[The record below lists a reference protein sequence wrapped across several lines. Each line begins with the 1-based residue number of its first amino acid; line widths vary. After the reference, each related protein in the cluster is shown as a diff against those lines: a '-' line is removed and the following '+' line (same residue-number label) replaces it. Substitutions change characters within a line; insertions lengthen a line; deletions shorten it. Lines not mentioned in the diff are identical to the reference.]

1 MTQEILEQ
9 VEQYKQTYIL
19 KFFNEL
25 SDEEKS
31 GLIRQIERIDFSK
44 ILKPDDNVNT
54 KDRAISPIN
63 VLDTETI
70 QESYAA
76 FMQIGMEALKS
87 GSVGLVLLSGGQGS
101 RLGFQ
106 QSKGMFN
113 IGISKKV
120 YLFQILLDN
129 VRKIVESVGN
139 WLYIFIILS
148 KKRRFKNIKIKYH
161 YLLFT

>member
-9 VEQYKQTYIL
+9 VEQYKQTHIL

-44 ILKPDDNVNT
+44 ILKPDDNANA

-76 FMQIGMEALKS
+76 FMQ
-87 GSVGLVLLSGGQGS
+87 
-101 RLGFQ
+101 
-106 QSKGMFN
+106 
-113 IGISKKV
+113 
-120 YLFQILLDN
+120 
-129 VRKIVESVGN
+129 
-139 WLYIFIILS
+139 
-148 KKRRFKNIKIKYH
+148 
-161 YLLFT
+161 